1 MGRTNA
7 DIDRFLHLLRT
18 SRSWKRGLST
28 ALRQLGVA
36 RSTFYY
42 WRKQL
47 AKVTSSPT
55 GVVRKLQRENR
66 LLAKRVAQLEENL
79 AVAREAL
86 GKPWRRWPSG
96 GPPSAGQ

>member
-1 MGRTNA
+1 MGRKNA

-18 SRSWKRGLST
+18 NLSWKRGLST
-28 ALRQLGVA
+28 ALRELGVA

-42 WRKQL
+42 WKKEL
-47 AKVTSSPT
+47 ARATSSPT
-55 GVVRKLQRENR
+55 GVVRKLQRENK
-66 LLAKRVAQLEENL
+66 LLAKRVAQLEEDL

-96 GPPSAGQ
+96 GPPSAGR